1 MNILQQPDAL
11 SFSMNLK
18 KFIVSATGTISFIL
32 RLGERELISH
42 KYEPGTD
49 GMVEIDV
56 RDIVHPQLSY
66 IIKDSGEVYRQ
77 SNLTADFTAII
88 NTTEIV
94 FRVVR
99 GGVDQ
104 LADSAANFLTQN
116 FLTWQPSVKPVTYY
130 SPEFLTYYAVGTGKI
145 KLRAYFTDD
154 EGNVTTEQE
163 HAIVDIIPGIAYT
176 IPLQYSVV
184 AGWLGNKLPA
194 YYDVWAESTAGHR
207 FTYIQRYYA
216 ENMRPAR
223 EQWVLFE
230 NSLGELDTFRAYGS
244 DQFNAEHTHNL
255 AETDEVSQEY
265 RVDTERKHQKNTGY
279 LNKEEARWLL
289 DFFPSQKKYLYT
301 GSYLRQIV
309 VMESNVTGK
318 LQEAPLSYTFT
329 YKYADARPLLNLPR
343 TDVPADVLN
352 ITIPEVGSFTVP
364 PRLAEVPRLPLSEG
378 ALFPVQNPYSENW
391 GTTTVGMIGNF
402 ISKIF
407 ASYKFFKGYFSI
419 PQFLILKYPDP
430 QEGWY
435 AFVGT
440 PWPGKVYEC
449 RTAGT
454 WVDTGVSPTV
464 GDDIFV
470 ELLKRYID
478 GTTIYW
484 DVANRVIKARG
495 GGDNVFSIVV
505 SIETVDIG
513 RVSVTASG
521 DSVGVTP
528 SADGDTYTVTGTVG
542 GTVTVSIVAEE
553 GYQVQKLDV
562 DDVPQ
567 GNISEYTFERLDRD
581 HTMKVWMEVSD
592 ETPTD
597 FLVRSDLPDVYY
609 SSTQDA
615 FNAVKTDYPDGL
627 TRDVTITCVKP
638 AREKRVSGV
647 FLAALNDFNNQGMH
661 SLTIDGTDKLVYDAR
676 SLGGLRLVG
685 TDNVIIKNVEFINYA
700 NKVDET
706 SPDEIEAVQFKGSKS
721 MPSNNLHIHNCRFN
735 GTATSDPAK
744 VATLTIGIK
753 DSKNIYISNCGMD
766 GNNGITIDTKD
777 VGCLS
782 LVHNEIRMSKGT
794 GHPSIL
800 AASQG
805 TVVMLEDNDFSGEI
819 GENAIQVNNTGYIHI
834 RRNKF
839 HDVSGQMVSISENVS
854 TKEVIIEGNLFVNA
868 LIQPFYGWS
877 KAYVTFGNII
887 NLKIDNNTFYMNSG
901 WFEQYALR
909 GNSAEYVD
917 SFNNIF
923 INAAGSKIPVTFF
936 TASYVKRYRSGSNIY
951 QHYLKENGDV
961 TMGVLFN
968 ISNPTGDPEYI
979 AAVTSGGSLPY
990 LQGRGFETD
999 SILVDYT
1006 EKVIEVQNGS
1016 SSYAITPSYNR
1027 NTADDA
1033 YVPAIDLEYKV
1044 KAASGNSRG
1053 CLNLS
1058 GIAIDELSDGTT
1070 GYDGLDLEEETGF
1083 TDAAQYSSYADNRL
1097 LLKSKLLNRNRTVR
1111 MEMVGS
1117 LHRYLILGR
1126 YGIVAAEPVTDGNG
1140 EYVSDELYTVN
1151 IK

>member
-1 MNILQQPDAL
+1 MNIIQQPDAL

-130 SPEFLTYYAVGTGKI
+130 SPEFLTYYTVGAGKI

-184 AGWLGNKLPA
+184 TGWLGNKLPA

-216 ENMRPAR
+216 ENMRSAQ

-230 NSLGELDTFRAYGS
+230 NSLGGLDTFRAYGS
-244 DQFNAEHTHNL
+244 DQFKADHTHNL

-309 VMESNVTGK
+309 VMESDVTGK
-318 LQEAPLSYTFT
+318 LQKAPLSYTFT

-343 TDVPADVLN
+343 TDVPAAVLN

-364 PRLAEVPRLPLSEG
+364 PRLAEVSRLPLSEG
-378 ALFPVQNPYSENW
+378 TLFPVQNPYSENW

-419 PQFLILKYPDP
+419 PQFLILKYPNP

-484 DVANRVIKARG
+484 DAANRVIKARG

-528 SADGDTYTVTGTVG
+528 SADGGTYTVTGTAG
-542 GTVTVSIVAEE
+542 GTVTVRIVAEE

-562 DDVPQ
+562 DDVSQ

-581 HTMKVWMEVSD
+581 HTMKVWMEVSE
-592 ETPTD
+592 ETPTE
-597 FLVRSDLPDVYY
+597 FLIRSDLPGMYY
-609 SSTQDA
+609 SGTQAALD
-615 FNAVKTDYPDGL
+615 AVKASYPDGL
-627 TRDVTITCVKP
+627 TRDVTISCVKP
-638 AREKRVSGV
+638 AKERRGGAAWVARLADWNLRSAYMLTLDGAGMLTYDCRSAGGLSFANVSNVRCHDISFVDVANGVDFPSPDELSAVLFRGEAGLYARNLYVDNCRITGATTLSGTDRNSYYSVISKYAENVYLVDNRIDQCHCIPVKTVECSLLVLVRNYIRADYSYGIIGHPALCTVSGCE
-647 FLAALNDFNNQGMH
+647 ALIAEDNELTGSTGEYYFYCRNVERVYMRRNRIHGGRGRIAEFASRNGMREV
-661 SLTIDGTDKLVYDAR
+661 SFESNLVYDMLKA
-676 SLGGLRLVG
+676 
-685 TDNVIIKNVEFINYA
+685 
-700 NKVDET
+700 
-706 SPDEIEAVQFKGSKS
+706 
-721 MPSNNLHIHNCRFN
+721 PSAAWVKELFALCR
-735 GTATSDPAK
+735 
-744 VATLTIGIK
+744 
-753 DSKNIYISNCGMD
+753 IS
-766 GNNGITIDTKD
+766 
-777 VGCLS
+777 
-782 LVHNEIRMSKGT
+782 
-794 GHPSIL
+794 
-800 AASQG
+800 A
-805 TVVMLEDNDFSGEI
+805 
-819 GENAIQVNNTGYIHI
+819 
-834 RRNKF
+834 F
-839 HDVSGQMVSISENVS
+839 HMN
-854 TKEVIIEGNLFVNA
+854 
-868 LIQPFYGWS
+868 
-877 KAYVTFGNII
+877 
-887 NLKIDNNTFYMNSG
+887 NNTFVMSG
-901 WFEQYALR
+901 EWYEQYVTR
-909 GNSAEYVD
+909 GGEIAAAD
-917 SFNNIF
+917 IFNNIVIGDNGDEGRYVGGFYFNMITTLNIGSNLYRMPVKAGESGTAHRSF
-923 INAAGSKIPVTFF
+923 IVVSNTDNDPGSVTLTGPVTSSIRQLNALGYE
-936 TASYVKRYRSGSNIY
+936 TGSD
-951 QHYLKENGDV
+951 LAAPDV
-961 TMGVLFN
+961 RLLDETHHPDTGFAYY
-968 ISNPTGDPEYI
+968 SN
-979 AAVTSGGSLPY
+979 
-990 LQGRGFETD
+990 ETYTPATD
-999 SILVDYT
+999 ADY
-1006 EKVIEVQNGS
+1006 
-1016 SSYAITPSYNR
+1016 
-1027 NTADDA
+1027 
-1033 YVPAIDLEYKV
+1033 
-1044 KAASGNSRG
+1044 KAKAETGNSRG
-1053 CLNLS
+1053 CFNLS
-1058 GIAIDELSDGTT
+1058 GTPIDETD
-1070 GYDGLDLEEETGF
+1070 EAAGF
-1083 TDAAQYSSYADNRL
+1083 SGVDYSENKTFSSRLQYFVLADSL
-1097 LLKSKLLNRNRTVR
+1097 LLVAHNTPDRGRFIRFSAAGTQHSELV
-1111 MEMVGS
+1111 
-1117 LHRYLILGR
+1117 LGR
-1126 YGIVAAEPVTDGNG
+1126 YGLLRLLPVLDNNG
-1140 EYVSDELYTVN
+1140 EYSEDELYTVN
-1151 IK
+1151 IE